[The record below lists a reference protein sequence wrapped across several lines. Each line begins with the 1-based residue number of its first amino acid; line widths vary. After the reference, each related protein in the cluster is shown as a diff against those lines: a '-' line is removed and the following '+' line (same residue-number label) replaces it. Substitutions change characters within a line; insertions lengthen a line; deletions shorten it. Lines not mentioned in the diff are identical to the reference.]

1 MNLFDAAEA
10 DRRKETG
17 MAKAASARPEL
28 LGVAQAVAL
37 GLAADGRE
45 VSMDDVAAE
54 MAAQGYDFTLL
65 GNAAGSVFKGPGWTC
80 SGFTR
85 SVRASTHGRAIRL
98 WKLKGTCDE

>member
-10 DRRKETG
+10 DRRKEEG
-17 MAKAASARPEL
+17 MRLAATARPEL
-28 LGVAQAVAL
+28 LSVAQGIALSLAV
-37 GLAADGRE
+37 DGRE
-45 VSMDDVAAE
+45 ISMDDVAAE
-54 MAAQGYDFTLL
+54 MAAQGYDFSLL

-98 WKLKGTCDE
+98 WKLEPTP

>member
-10 DRRKETG
+10 DRRKEAG
-17 MAKAASARPEL
+17 MRLAADARGPL
-28 LGVAQAVAL
+28 LAVAQGIALSLAV
-37 GLAADGRE
+37 DGRE

-65 GNAAGSVFKGPGWTC
+65 GNAAGSVFKGPGWLC

-98 WKLKGTCDE
+98 WKLKGTCDG

>member
-10 DRRKETG
+10 DRRKEAG
-17 MAKAASARPEL
+17 MRLAADARGPL
-28 LGVAQAVAL
+28 LAVAQGIALSLAV
-37 GLAADGRE
+37 DGRE

-65 GNAAGSVFKGPGWTC
+65 GNAAGSVFKGPGWLC

>member
-1 MNLFDAAEA
+1 
-10 DRRKETG
+10 
-17 MAKAASARPEL
+17 
-28 LGVAQAVAL
+28 
-37 GLAADGRE
+37 
-45 VSMDDVAAE
+45 

-98 WKLKGTCDE
+98 WKLKGTCDG